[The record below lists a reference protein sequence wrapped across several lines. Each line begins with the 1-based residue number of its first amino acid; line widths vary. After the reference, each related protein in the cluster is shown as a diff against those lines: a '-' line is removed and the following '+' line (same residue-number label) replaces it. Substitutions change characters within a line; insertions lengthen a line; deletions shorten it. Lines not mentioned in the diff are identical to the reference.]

1 LHCISKKWESNYLMN
16 ISHFL
21 YVCIY
26 CIVFYMYDS
35 MIILEL
41 NVTYYT
47 IRYFYVRFEFYYIVL
62 LLTINY
68 LPIVYLFQRS

>member
-1 LHCISKKWESNYLMN
+1 
-16 ISHFL
+16 
-21 YVCIY
+21 
-26 CIVFYMYDS
+26 